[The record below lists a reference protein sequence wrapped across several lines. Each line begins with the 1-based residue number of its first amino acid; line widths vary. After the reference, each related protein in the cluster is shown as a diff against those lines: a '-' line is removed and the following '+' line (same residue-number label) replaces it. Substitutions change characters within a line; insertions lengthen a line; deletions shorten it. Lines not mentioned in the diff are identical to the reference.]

1 MPKALEA
8 SFTDASSCANAD
20 TMICHSNVELVAAIF
35 LTVARTASVGPH
47 ETRLS
52 LEKATPMLGDQ
63 PLYR

>member
-8 SFTDASSCANAD
+8 SLTGASSCANAD

-35 LTVARTASVGPH
+35 LTVALKASVGPY

-52 LEKATPMLGDQ
+52 LEKATRMLGDQ
-63 PLYR
+63 PLHR